1 MSSTAEQILDVTQ
14 ALLSEKGFN
23 GFSFREVAL
32 AVGIKSASVHYHF
45 PTKEDLVIA
54 VLKRYS
60 ERFLSAFAYADAH
73 CSSADEKLQ
82 FFVNMYR
89 TELKQN
95 QRLPMC
101 IMLASDIA
109 VLPENVVL
117 GLRIFYQQNL
127 AWLAALVSG
136 EADAEA
142 QAAGWLSSLNGAL
155 VGTRVVDDA
164 QFFENA
170 VKGVTLSNAG
180 NAGSL

>member
-45 PTKEDLVIA
+45 PTKEDLVVA

-60 ERFLSAFAYADAH
+60 GRFLSAFAYADEH
-73 CSSADEKLQ
+73 CASSEEKLQ

-109 VLPENVVL
+109 VLPDNVVL
-117 GLRIFYQQNL
+117 GLRQFYRQNL
-127 AWLAALVSG
+127 AWLAALVSE
-136 EADAEA
+136 EADADA

-155 VGTRVVDDA
+155 VGTRVVGDV

-170 VKGVTLSNAG
+170 VQGVTLKLEGKAP
-180 NAGSL
+180 